1 MPAPGGLVVMVI
13 RSVFQ
18 RLNRDGLLLDLDDT
32 SSPELDAKEGQCAEG
47 EKGSK
52 GSADDYT
59 RGYDA
64 RR

>member
-1 MPAPGGLVVMVI
+1 MVI

-32 SSPELDAKEGQCAEG
+32 SSPEVDAKEGQCAEG

>member
-1 MPAPGGLVVMVI
+1 MDYFWIVMI
-13 RSVFQ
+13 
-18 RLNRDGLLLDLDDT
+18 T
-32 SSPELDAKEGQCAEG
+32 SSPEVDAKEGQCAEG
-47 EKGSK
+47 EKGGK